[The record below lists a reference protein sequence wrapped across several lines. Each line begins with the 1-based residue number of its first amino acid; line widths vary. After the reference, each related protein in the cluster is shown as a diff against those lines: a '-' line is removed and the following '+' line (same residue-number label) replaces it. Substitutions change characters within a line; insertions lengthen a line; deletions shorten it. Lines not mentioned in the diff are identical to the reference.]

1 MTTNG
6 SGHRVDPARTR
17 PALRSIEPTFGAG
30 VLSPAV
36 HEGLNR
42 LGLGLDDVG
51 VVNLVTRAAAM
62 GPVGVDVVLATFYNV
77 NPALVASVIPG
88 SWEKASPDEILTAQ
102 REAFSPVLAAAWAP
116 LDPSELAELASLCRT
131 AGEAASTN
139 VEGRALFAGM
149 VSQGWPGEDHLDVWH
164 AAKLLREHR
173 GDGHIAGLVV
183 EGLSGIEV
191 LVIHAAFDG
200 LPGELLARSRHW
212 GDEDWRAAVADLQ
225 SRGWLVESEPLT
237 LTEDGRRRRQWI
249 EDRTDELAL
258 VAYEPLGPDG
268 VERMI
273 ELGEKAVAA
282 LGAVGLSSRARRP
295 PPAS

>member
-102 REAFSPVLAAAWAP
+102 REAFSPVLAAA
-116 LDPSELAELASLCRT
+116 
-131 AGEAASTN
+131 
-139 VEGRALFAGM
+139 
-149 VSQGWPGEDHLDVWH
+149 
-164 AAKLLREHR
+164 
-173 GDGHIAGLVV
+173 
-183 EGLSGIEV
+183 
-191 LVIHAAFDG
+191 
-200 LPGELLARSRHW
+200 
-212 GDEDWRAAVADLQ
+212 
-225 SRGWLVESEPLT
+225 
-237 LTEDGRRRRQWI
+237 
-249 EDRTDELAL
+249 
-258 VAYEPLGPDG
+258 
-268 VERMI
+268 
-273 ELGEKAVAA
+273 
-282 LGAVGLSSRARRP
+282 LGAPRSVRARRAGQP
-295 PPAS
+295 VPHGGRGGLHQHRGTGPVRRHGLAGLAR